1 MTKIIVLVVNIGL
14 FCMLSTAMGYL
25 LAVALT
31 GA

>member
-1 MTKIIVLVVNIGL
+1 MLKLLWIVLNIGL
-14 FCMLSTAMGYL
+14 FCLLSVGMGYL